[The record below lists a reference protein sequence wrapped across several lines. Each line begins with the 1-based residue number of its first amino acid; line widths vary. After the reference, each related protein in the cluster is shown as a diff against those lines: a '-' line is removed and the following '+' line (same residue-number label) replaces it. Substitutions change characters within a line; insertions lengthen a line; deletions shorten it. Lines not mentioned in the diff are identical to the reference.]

1 MTTSPRKVN
10 RKVHEGAHV
19 YSQDKV
25 QRRDEEIEIN
35 EISLANTMASKD
47 TMMIHTLDTY
57 VADTTMK
64 NTFRTYDI
72 ANFADFQAT
81 SAIFGL
87 SLF

>member
-10 RKVHEGAHV
+10 RKVHEGTHV

-35 EISLANTMASKD
+35 EIPLTNAVASKD
-47 TMMIHTLDTY
+47 TMMIHALYTH

-64 NTFRTYDI
+64 HTFRTNDI
-72 ANFADFQAT
+72 AKFADLQAT

-87 SLF
+87 PFL